1 MKRLIGIRREDK
13 SPWERRVPLIPED
26 VRQLKDGHSIEVS
39 IQPSEI
45 RVFSNQEYLKAGA
58 KVEEDLSGCQAIFAL
73 KEVPLEYFQPGKT
86 YLFFSHTIKGQPYNL
101 SMLRRLLELKCQL
114 IDYETVTDNKGR
126 RLLFFGRH
134 AGMAGMIDTLW
145 TLGKRL
151 DWEGIPNPFSEIH
164 PTHRYESLAQAK
176 TEIAR
181 VGRAIESDGLPDSL
195 TPLICGLTGYG
206 NVSKG
211 AQEILDIL
219 PVREIAP
226 QELDSEVVQGSAK
239 LIYKVVFREEHTVE
253 PVSPKGE
260 FELADYY
267 GHPDRYRS
275 RFESYLPHLTVLVNC
290 IYWESKYPRLV
301 TKEALRRLY
310 GQEKS
315 PCLRVIGDISADIE
329 GAMECTVRHTSPDDP
344 VFTFDPFKD
353 LAAPGWQGVGPVV
366 LAVDNLPCQLPKE
379 SSIHFS
385 QSLLKFVPDI
395 ARADFSADLSSSGLP
410 PSIQRGAI
418 VYRGE
423 LTPDYHYL
431 EKFL

>member
-114 IDYETVTDNKGR
+114 IDYEIVTDEKGR

-195 TPLICGLTGYG
+195 IPLICGLTGYG

-219 PVREIAP
+219 PVREITP
-226 QELDSEVVQGSAK
+226 QELASEVVQGSAK
-239 LIYKVVFREEHTVE
+239 PIYKVVFREEHTVE

-267 GHPDRYRS
+267 EHPDRYRS

-344 VFTFDPFKD
+344 VFTFDPFKE

-379 SSIHFS
+379 SSTHFS

-410 PSIQRGAI
+410 PSIQRGTI
-418 VYRGE
+418 VYQGE
-423 LTPDYHYL
+423 LTPDYRYL

>member
-1 MKRLIGIRREDK
+1 
-13 SPWERRVPLIPED
+13 
-26 VRQLKDGHSIEVS
+26 
-39 IQPSEI
+39 
-45 RVFSNQEYLKAGA
+45 
-58 KVEEDLSGCQAIFAL
+58 
-73 KEVPLEYFQPGKT
+73 
-86 YLFFSHTIKGQPYNL
+86 
-101 SMLRRLLELKCQL
+101 
-114 IDYETVTDNKGR
+114 
-126 RLLFFGRH
+126 
-134 AGMAGMIDTLW
+134 MAGMIDTLW